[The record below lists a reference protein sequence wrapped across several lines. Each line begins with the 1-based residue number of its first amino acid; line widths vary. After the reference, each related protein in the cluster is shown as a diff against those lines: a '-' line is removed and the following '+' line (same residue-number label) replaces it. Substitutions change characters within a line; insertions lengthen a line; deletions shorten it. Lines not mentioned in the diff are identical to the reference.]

1 MCSFK
6 SGVPVYK
13 SLTEVTLYTIKG
25 EDSHT
30 VIKEKYNIPDDFSR
44 DGMRHCTAEYKP
56 GANSSL
62 CDPES
67 NNWLDWEFVFDSE
80 RPNWWNE
87 EHTKSAICQLRKA
100 VLSEWENGNRHYA
113 GNFHAPSYNQPFP
126 EGFTCGG
133 NFHAP
138 SYNHP
143 FPEGFTCGGYFHAD
157 SYNHPFPEGF
167 TCGGYFY
174 ADSYNHPFPKGFTCG
189 GYFYADS
196 YNHPLPEGFTCGGNF
211 HADSYNHPFPER
223 LHVRRQLPCQ
233 RLSWNG

>member
-113 GNFHAPSYNQPFP
+113 G
-126 EGFTCGG
+126 
-133 NFHAP
+133 
-138 SYNHP
+138 
-143 FPEGFTCGGYFHAD
+143 D
-157 SYNHPFPEGF
+157 
-167 TCGGYFY
+167 FY
-174 ADSYNHPFPKGFTCG
+174 AP
-189 GYFYADS
+189 S
-196 YNHPLPEGFTCGGNF
+196 YNHPLPEGFTCGGSF
-211 HADSYNHPFPER
+211 HAKGYHGTVKGYRKFLANKQSRRYRER
-223 LHVRRQLPCQ
+223 QGGEAALAMPNILWLPPK
-233 RLSWNG
+233 LK